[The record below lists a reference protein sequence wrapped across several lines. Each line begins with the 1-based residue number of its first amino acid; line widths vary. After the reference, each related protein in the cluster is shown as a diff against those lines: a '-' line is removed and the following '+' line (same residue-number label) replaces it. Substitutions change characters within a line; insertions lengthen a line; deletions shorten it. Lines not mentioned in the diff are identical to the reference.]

1 MHSIIDQLVPPN
13 VINFSRKF
21 TAKTHGNSEK
31 QEFLACVKT
40 NLIEVYT
47 VSCQVK
53 TENAMKLFSK
63 HTFVARIESIQVIPR
78 PENDSDW
85 ILLTF
90 PDCKVMQLQPILVF

>member
-13 VINFSRKF
+13 VVNFSRKF
-21 TAKTHGNSEK
+21 TARTLERR

-47 VSCQVK
+47 IVPDS
-53 TENAMKLFSK
+53 ERALKLHSK
-63 HTFVARIESIQVIPR
+63 HTFVARIESIAIISR

-90 PDCKVMQLQPILVF
+90 PDCKVNN